1 MIAAMVAACTLLL
14 TLVRRHVPAEGL
26 LPWLRESFR
35 SVRQDQASDVATTA
49 STAVDDQ
56 TGDVTTTAS
65 TAVED
70 QPTRVADLMELG
82 EDGPAY
88 HQARD
93 LRDLVGRRRTPR

>member
-1 MIAAMVAACTLLL
+1 MVAACTLLL

-35 SVRQDQASDVATTA
+35 SVRQDQAGDVA
-49 STAVDDQ
+49 
-56 TGDVTTTAS
+56 TTAS

-88 HQARD
+88 HQAPD
-93 LRDLVGRRRTPR
+93 LIEIVGRRRTPR